1 MLQVPCSFVIVAC
14 QLPTNC
20 GSTLSEEQA
29 EMLMEKRE
37 KKRAARGTRERSEVI
52 DLPSLR

>member
-1 MLQVPCSFVIVAC
+1 MNVMLHVPCSFLIVAC

-29 EMLMEKRE
+29 DVLM
-37 KKRAARGTRERSEVI
+37 KK
-52 DLPSLR
+52 